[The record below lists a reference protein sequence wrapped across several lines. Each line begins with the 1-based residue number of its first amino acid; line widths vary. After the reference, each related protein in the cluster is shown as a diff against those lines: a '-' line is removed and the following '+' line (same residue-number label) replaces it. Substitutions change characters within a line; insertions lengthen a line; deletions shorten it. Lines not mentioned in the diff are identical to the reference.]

1 MKAILVI
8 LSALALTATSVD
20 AAPAKATAATKTKS
34 ARAANAKKVRAKRA
48 NIAAVKAN
56 PSASSASDAKMRQTV
71 KLSETV
77 AEAKA
82 PKKWSLSA
90 FNETYGAS
98 MESYSNGQLGKT
110 QDLTADNGIRV
121 GYKVSDDVTASVAYE
136 WGQTLGIGDKESN
149 TDMYDP
155 SIRLAK
161 SNLAQFGDV
170 KVSGQGR
177 LYIPASEASQD
188 KEQIAHVRLYATASR
203 DISKKL
209 SASLTMNP
217 RFYFQQDDT
226 YIDDKGKLAN
236 QDRFR
241 VWTFAGLKYSFNDM
255 FAVEQ
260 TFGVYNKWR
269 SNEARKD
276 FLDASTSVYI
286 APISWLEFNLGVRQ
300 IDGATNARETGL
312 RGLYSS
318 DQAEYFLITSLS
330 I

>member
-1 MKAILVI
+1 
-8 LSALALTATSVD
+8 
-20 AAPAKATAATKTKS
+20 
-34 ARAANAKKVRAKRA
+34 
-48 NIAAVKAN
+48 
-56 PSASSASDAKMRQTV
+56 RQTV

-161 SNLAQFGDV
+161 SNLAQFGDI

-203 DISKKL
+203 D
-209 SASLTMNP
+209 
-217 RFYFQQDDT
+217 
-226 YIDDKGKLAN
+226 
-236 QDRFR
+236 
-241 VWTFAGLKYSFNDM
+241 
-255 FAVEQ
+255 
-260 TFGVYNKWR
+260 
-269 SNEARKD
+269 
-276 FLDASTSVYI
+276 
-286 APISWLEFNLGVRQ
+286 
-300 IDGATNARETGL
+300 
-312 RGLYSS
+312 
-318 DQAEYFLITSLS
+318 
-330 I
+330 